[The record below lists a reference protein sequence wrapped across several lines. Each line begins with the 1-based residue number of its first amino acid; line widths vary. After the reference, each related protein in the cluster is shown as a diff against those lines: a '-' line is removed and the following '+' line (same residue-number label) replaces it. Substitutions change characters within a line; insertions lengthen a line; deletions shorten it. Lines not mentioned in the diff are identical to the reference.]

1 MSTDE
6 RYDVVIVGGGFNGV
20 TTAAYLSKCGL
31 SVCVLEERVEAGGGC
46 ESAEPIAGVRINPH
60 AILMYGAP
68 APGFEQLELWKYGF
82 RMDWSPF
89 MEDITKQVGR
99 GMLTTEGMMP
109 MTDKDIMGWAKI
121 GGMLGDPPFL
131 MDMLRATFWCPPHP
145 PEVEVNAETVPYMQV
160 YKQHSPDMWTEEL
173 LEMTMFDLMDEYCE
187 TESFKVQQAMIS
199 WYSGAAAHW
208 EGVAIPAI
216 ACNLTL
222 TIPGRVSVPRGTM
235 HGYFHSVFRCA
246 VDHGAVIRTCC
257 PVNEIMISNGR
268 AVGVRL
274 RDTAAKAE
282 KTIWAD
288 KAVISDVDIL
298 QTFNTLVGPQHVDR
312 AFLQR
317 INDISLKGGSIY
329 VSHILTRE
337 KLRCRKKFWSEL
349 MEYEPAQ
356 GPYPCDS
363 REIYYEHVADVDSR
377 KGDIT
382 VPPEKLMWLGTP
394 SNRFN
399 HHHPQCT
406 RPDEYV
412 ISPFYVYVPPPEYH
426 PDGPDAIDKKKEYWN
441 GYMRQA
447 FSQVIE
453 NLDDD
458 NIIHHWANT
467 PYESEFRNTGMIG
480 GTWCGTRHCDDQFWM
495 QRPLPELARYRT
507 PIEGLYLC
515 HQTAAHPGGLCL
527 MAVTYNLMHILIE
540 DGLAEPGD
548 WWYPSPWYIPERGK
562 ISAVPREGKVA
573 G

>member
-1 MSTDE
+1 M
-6 RYDVVIVGGGFNGV
+6 
-20 TTAAYLSKCGL
+20 
-31 SVCVLEERVEAGGGC
+31 
-46 ESAEPIAGVRINPH
+46 
-60 AILMYGAP
+60 MYGAP

-82 RMDWSPF
+82 RMDWNPLLQ
-89 MEDITKQVGR
+89 DLTKQVGR
-99 GMLTTEGMMP
+99 GALCTDGMRP
-109 MTDKDIMGWAKI
+109 MTEKDMMGWAKI
-121 GGMLGDPPFL
+121 SGMLTDPPFITEL
-131 MDMLRATFWCPPHP
+131 MRATFWCPPHP
-145 PEVEVNAETVPYMQV
+145 ADVEVNADTVPYMQV
-160 YKQHSPDMWTEEL
+160 YKQRSPDIWTEEL
-173 LEMTMFDLMDEYCE
+173 LNMTMFDLMDEYCE
-187 TESFKVQQAMIS
+187 TEHFKVQQAMVA

-208 EGVAIPAI
+208 EGVAIPAL
-216 ACNLTL
+216 ACDVVLTL
-222 TIPGRVSVPRGTM
+222 CGKVSVPRGTM
-235 HGYFHSVFRCA
+235 HGYFHSIFRCA
-246 VDHGAVIRTCC
+246 VDHGVVIRTCC
-257 PVNEIMISNGR
+257 PVDEIMISNGR

-274 RDTAAKAE
+274 RDNAAKAE

-337 KLRCRKKFWSEL
+337 KLRARPKFHSEL
-349 MEYEPAQ
+349 MGDEAGL

-363 REIYYEHVADVDSR
+363 RDIYYEHVADVDGR

-382 VPPEKLMWLGTP
+382 MPPERLMWLGTP
-394 SNRFN
+394 SNRFGDQ
-399 HHHPQCT
+399 HQQCT
-406 RPDEYV
+406 RPDDHV
-412 ISPFYVYVPPPEYH
+412 MSPFYVYVPPPEYH
-426 PDGPDAIDKKKEYWN
+426 PDGADAIDKKKEYWN

-467 PYESEFRNTGMIG
+467 PYESEFRNTGFIG
-480 GTWCGTRHCDDQFWM
+480 GTWCGTRHCEDQFWM

-507 PIEGLYLC
+507 PIDGLYLC

-573 G
+573 A